1 MTLQL
6 WLHAVTIFSLQGI
19 AISNKAGAYPNEIRD
34 LIARRRQYFLYFSV
48 PQISF
53 PLAPTPSRVS
63 LSDAASRCAI
73 ESERQET
80 VLEQR
85 ETGEISSAWA
95 ELAGLLVLAQNGDR
109 TAYAALLQGL
119 LPYLRRLAARRL
131 ARPQDVEDTVQDIFL
146 SIHAIRHTY
155 DPQRPLQPW
164 VSVIAERRI
173 ADRLRR
179 LYRQRAREAPLP
191 EDANETFAADDAN
204 MTSEVSLDM
213 RAVRRAI
220 EQLPPGQ
227 RQAIGLVKVQG
238 LSLRE
243 AAARTGQSEGAVKL
257 SVHRA
262 VKALRQLLGKEQSE
276 ADRNE

>member
-1 MTLQL
+1 MPER
-6 WLHAVTIFSLQGI
+6 AEIAGI
-19 AISNKAGAYPNEIRD
+19 SA
-34 LIARRRQYFLYFSV
+34 
-48 PQISF
+48 
-53 PLAPTPSRVS
+53 
-63 LSDAASRCAI
+63 
-73 ESERQET
+73 
-80 VLEQR
+80 
-85 ETGEISSAWA
+85 AWA
-95 ELAGLLVLAQNGDR
+95 ELGALLVLAQDGDR
-109 TAYAALLQGL
+109 AAYSALLQGL

-131 ARPQDVEDTVQDIFL
+131 SRPQDIEDTVQDIYL

-155 DPQRPLQPW
+155 DPERPLQPW
-164 VSVIAERRI
+164 INVIAERRI

-191 EDANETFAADDAN
+191 EDAGETFAADDAN

-213 RAVRRAI
+213 RAVQRAI

-243 AAARTGQSEGAVKL
+243 AAAQTGQTEGAVKL

-262 VKALRQLLGKEQSE
+262 LKALRRALGTGDAAGMGKGQKGRGSFGP
-276 ADRNE
+276 DGRDG

>member
-1 MTLQL
+1 MRVRAFMEWSSTL
-6 WLHAVTIFSLQGI
+6 
-19 AISNKAGAYPNEIRD
+19 P
-34 LIARRRQYFLYFSV
+34 
-48 PQISF
+48 
-53 PLAPTPSRVS
+53 
-63 LSDAASRCAI
+63 
-73 ESERQET
+73 
-80 VLEQR
+80 EQNDI
-85 ETGEISSAWA
+85 TEISAAWA
-95 ELAGLLVLAQNGDR
+95 ELGALLVLAQAGDR
-109 TAYAALLQGL
+109 DAYAALLHGL

-131 ARPQDVEDTVQDIFL
+131 SRPQDVEDTVQDIYL

-155 DPQRPLQPW
+155 DPDRPLQPW
-164 VSVIAERRI
+164 VNVIAERRI

-191 EDANETFAADDAN
+191 EDAGETFAADDAN

-213 RAVRRAI
+213 RAVHRAI

-243 AAARTGQSEGAVKL
+243 AAAQTGQSEGAVKL

-262 VKALRQLLGKEQSE
+262 VKALRRALGRDSGNREDAGRDGPE
-276 ADRNE
+276 

>member
-1 MTLQL
+1 M
-6 WLHAVTIFSLQGI
+6 V
-19 AISNKAGAYPNEIRD
+19 PD
-34 LIARRRQYFLYFSV
+34 L
-48 PQISF
+48 P
-53 PLAPTPSRVS
+53 
-63 LSDAASRCAI
+63 
-73 ESERQET
+73 
-80 VLEQR
+80 EQ
-85 ETGEISSAWA
+85 TDITEISAAWA
-95 ELAGLLVLAQNGDR
+95 ELGALLVLAQSGDR
-109 TAYAALLQGL
+109 AAYTALLHGL
-119 LPYLRRLAARRL
+119 LPYLRRLVARRL
-131 ARPQDVEDTVQDIFL
+131 ARPQDIDDTVQDIYL

-155 DPQRPLQPW
+155 DPDRPLQPW
-164 VSVIAERRI
+164 ISVIAERRI

-191 EDANETFAADDAN
+191 EDASETFAASDAN

-213 RAVRRAI
+213 RAVHRAI

-262 VKALRQLLGKEQSE
+262 LKALRRVLGQENGNRDDAGPGGPE
-276 ADRNE
+276 

>member
-1 MTLQL
+1 MRVWAFIERFSTL
-6 WLHAVTIFSLQGI
+6 
-19 AISNKAGAYPNEIRD
+19 P
-34 LIARRRQYFLYFSV
+34 
-48 PQISF
+48 
-53 PLAPTPSRVS
+53 
-63 LSDAASRCAI
+63 
-73 ESERQET
+73 
-80 VLEQR
+80 EQNDI
-85 ETGEISSAWA
+85 TEISDAWA
-95 ELAGLLVLAQNGDR
+95 ELGALLVLAQAGDR
-109 TAYAALLQGL
+109 GAYAALLHGL

-131 ARPQDVEDTVQDIFL
+131 SRPQDVEDTVQDIYL

-155 DPQRPLQPW
+155 DPDRPLQPW
-164 VSVIAERRI
+164 VNVIAERRI

-191 EDANETFAADDAN
+191 EDAGETFAADDAN

-213 RAVRRAI
+213 RAVHRAI

-262 VKALRQLLGKEQSE
+262 VKALRRALGRES
-276 ADRNE
+276 ADRDDAGRDGPE

>member
-1 MTLQL
+1 MPE
-6 WLHAVTIFSLQGI
+6 QGETSD
-19 AISNKAGAYPNEIRD
+19 ISA
-34 LIARRRQYFLYFSV
+34 
-48 PQISF
+48 
-53 PLAPTPSRVS
+53 
-63 LSDAASRCAI
+63 
-73 ESERQET
+73 
-80 VLEQR
+80 
-85 ETGEISSAWA
+85 AWA
-95 ELAGLLVLAQNGDR
+95 ELAALLVLAQNGDR
-109 TAYAALLQGL
+109 AAYAALLQGL

-131 ARPQDVEDTVQDIFL
+131 TRPHDIEDTVQEIFL

-155 DPQRPLQPW
+155 DPSRPLQPW
-164 VSVIAERRI
+164 VNVIAERRI

-191 EDANETFAADDAN
+191 DDAHETFVADEAN
-204 MTSEVSLDM
+204 MTSEVTLDM
-213 RAVRRAI
+213 RAVHRAI

-262 VKALRQLLGKEQSE
+262 VKALRQLLGKENGE
-276 ADRNE
+276 ADRGE